1 MFLISLQQCVKT
13 KMKAPDK
20 KIIEIADY
28 IFENPTKS
36 KKDVMAL
43 FGDKWRGS
51 PTSPRTFD
59 RLIQKAKEYNKE
71 RLQTQEKVRD
81 EVLIKQTKDAVKTV
95 ILSRDN
101 ALEILSSIATG
112 KAKKLPTKSEII
124 DGKEVTTNFDI
135 VRPSERDRIAAI
147 GKLAEMQGW
156 DAPKKTEFSN
166 TTPTYNISVSGEKTQ
181 KTLEN
186 FFEK

>member
-1 MFLISLQQCVKT
+1 
-13 KMKAPDK
+13 MKAPP
-20 KIIEIADY
+20 KIPKYSKSQIEIADFL
-28 IFENPTKS
+28 FENPQANRKE
-36 KKDVMAL
+36 VLAR
-43 FGDKWRGS
+43 FGKIWQGLPNS
-51 PTSPRTFD
+51 TRTID
-59 RLIQKAKEYNKE
+59 RFIQKAREYNKE
-71 RLQTQEKVRD
+71 RQQKQEKVRD

-147 GKLAEMQGW
+147 GKLADMQGW

-166 TTPTYNISVSGEKTQ
+166 TTPTYNILVTGEKTQ
-181 KTLEN
+181 KTLEV
-186 FFEK
+186 FFENE